1 MRRFGESDK
10 ITEAKEVLTLI
21 RGGLTSVG
29 SIASGGAPTDAQY
42 VTLATDSVLTNERVL
57 TAGDGI
63 DLTDGGAG
71 TTVTLAVDVTD
82 ILGAGLTETSN
93 NLVLGTPTTLTNV
106 TTNSV
111 AGTTH
116 AHALD
121 LSGFDLGDL
130 AAGVFANPTASVG
143 LAAVNGAATTAMRS
157 DAAPALDQGIIP
169 TWTGVHTHQAN
180 VVLDDGTGD
189 SPRLRMIGGTNDDT
203 ADLYLVDSAT
213 AGISQ
218 VRLVLAGTATGAR
231 FNIVNKTPETVFR
244 FTALGEM
251 LVGSQDSTRGQIQ
264 LYAEGAASTQGGL
277 LLFHVAADHDTTFAS
292 WNLDAD
298 EDDLRVYSSDA
309 ASIHYFRA
317 GGNVEIAGD
326 FNLATGKGIIHA
338 DGVTSGYILQAD
350 GTRYVPADP
359 AGVLPVAPSARGHI
373 LRAEVGPVWASYA
386 ASTAG
391 AVLIGDGTD
400 VISDT
405 TPTLVG
411 DLTMDDGTGDSPAV
425 NFVGGTNNDTA
436 KVYLADNATVTDSDL
451 IIQLCDTAGDSV
463 LGIHDSTPA
472 AVLEIDSNG
481 NVELQNDGT
490 WVGRGAGSAR
500 IEFNA
505 AGNAVKLY
513 SGADLELYSDAGS
526 TKVGTWDGATGNIT
540 LDDGSGD
547 SPIINLVGGTNDDT
561 VKIYC
566 NDSASAGYS
575 DLVLELADAAGNS
588 KVLIRDSTPAEV
600 VKIDSNGSIELMVDG
615 AWIGQS
621 AGVQLTFDDTNNELE
636 VSGGY
641 VGIGLTG
648 PHRQLQIHEN
658 SSLWSLVQ
666 FSNTTTANTN
676 DTDGAAVGIDENE
689 DLIMW
694 NYENENAFIGTNNTK
709 RISILA
715 GGNVGIGSG
724 AVAPGSILEIDCST
738 ENLEF
743 VDAGSAGATEQDW
756 IQVQVGGNTGYIRVF
771 ASV

>member
-1 MRRFGESDK
+1 
-10 ITEAKEVLTLI
+10 V
-21 RGGLTSVG
+21 
-29 SIASGGAPTDAQY
+29 
-42 VTLATDSVLTNERVL
+42 
-57 TAGDGI
+57 
-63 DLTDGGAG
+63 
-71 TTVTLAVDVTD
+71 
-82 ILGAGLTETSN
+82 
-93 NLVLGTPTTLTNV
+93 
-106 TTNSV
+106 
-111 AGTTH
+111 
-116 AHALD
+116 
-121 LSGFDLGDL
+121 
-130 AAGVFANPTASVG
+130 
-143 LAAVNGAATTAMRS
+143 
-157 DAAPALDQGIIP
+157 
-169 TWTGVHTHQAN
+169 
-180 VVLDDGTGD
+180 
-189 SPRLRMIGGTNDDT
+189 GGTNNDT
-203 ADLYLVDSAT
+203 ATIWLADDAVAGDSNLIT
-213 AGISQ
+213 
-218 VRLVLAGTATGAR
+218 RLPGADGDTR
-231 FNIVNKTPETVFR
+231 FVVQNSTPEAIAYIDGDGQAGFNNS
-244 FTALGEM
+244 ALIGKA
-251 LVGSQDSTRGQIQ
+251 DTTRGQIQ
-264 LYAEGAASTQGGL
+264 LYSEGASSNLGGL
-277 LLFHVAADHDTTFAS
+277 LRFHVAADFDTTFAS
-292 WNLDAD
+292 WNIDANQ
-298 EDDLRVYSSDA
+298 DDMRIYSNDA

-359 AGVLPVAPSARGHI
+359 AGVLPA
-373 LRAEVGPVWASYA
+373 LRASRPRWRFTRSAQRQGAYPARRDR
-386 ASTAG
+386 AG
-391 AVLIGDGTD
+391 LGLIRRINRWGG
-400 VISDT
+400 I

-411 DLTMDDGTGDSPAV
+411 DLTLDDGTGDSPAV

-463 LGIHDSTPA
+463 FGIHDSTPA
-472 AVLEIDSNG
+472 VVLEIDSNG

-490 WVGRGAGSAR
+490 WVGRGAASAR

-513 SGADLELYSDAGS
+513 SGADLEMYSDAGS

-724 AVAPGSILEIDCST
+724 AVTPGSILEIDCST